1 MKKTLLLTAVLI
13 LGTIAT
19 MAQTNALSFTIY
31 PDESG
36 SFNIFYSTKN
46 APSTNVMEVN
56 WGDGNIVVYNNNIP
70 TGSNPNFQIMGTVSR
85 STPIKLYSNCID
97 AIWIQSKSRGIRCE
111 ANNPSCQFIYYFYD
125 NLSPASLEALYMS
138 LNDGSFFGY
147 GELHLSDNALTVGD
161 AGDNILNSNAF
172 IATTKSWRVCSW
184 KAWSGTVTER
194 MHWSLSET
202 LATTYLKPAI
212 KFKTSTTA
220 NMTDLQIGIMD
231 SFEWPWVVYKSMI
244 RIDDGTTN
252 NNSLEVLRYTTED
265 ELVNNAPKLTIKGT
279 GTTGEVKIYGAM
291 VSHFKTD
298 QISFLDLTRLTN
310 LRYLRINNCDNFEY
324 LFEITK
330 QTKLE
335 YLNLNNNA
343 KLSSVNVS
351 LSPTLKTLLVAGCSS
366 LKDLYFSRGSLE
378 FLDFS
383 RCVNIPRNKLSTL
396 SDATKLSR
404 IYADNLGWDAC
415 DLNALYNDLRL
426 SPPSPGIISV
436 NDASNSTP
444 SNDWE
449 GSNKTIATAKGW
461 NVSRW
466 AGAWVTLTGN
476 GGGCTTGISQTE
488 AAKFI
493 TVFPNPATDIVNI
506 TLVPNLKAE
515 IMEVIDITGKTVFS
529 VPVSAGELEYQIN
542 VSGYAK
548 GMYLIRVGNI
558 THKLLVK

>member
-1 MKKTLLLTAVLI
+1 MKKTLLVTAMLI
-13 LGTIAT
+13 LGTLST
-19 MAQTNALSFTIY
+19 MAQTNGLSFTIY
-31 PDESG
+31 PDASG
-36 SFNIFYSTKN
+36 TFTIWYSTKN

-56 WGDGNIVVYNNNIP
+56 WGDGNVVVYNDKAE
-70 TGSNPNFQIMGTVSR
+70 TGSDPTKMIYGTVSPT
-85 STPIKLYSNCID
+85 SPIKLYSNCIE
-97 AIWIQSKSRGIRCE
+97 AIYILYAAKGIRCE
-111 ANNPSCQFIYYFYD
+111 ANNPRCQYIYYFHD
-125 NLSPASLEALYMS
+125 NLSPEDLEALYMS
-138 LNDGSFFGY
+138 LNDGSSFGW
-147 GELHLSDNALTVGD
+147 GELYLSENVQTIGD
-161 AGDNILNSNAF
+161 AGDNILKSNAF
-172 IATTKSWRVCSW
+172 ITTTKNWRVCSW

-194 MHWSLSET
+194 MHWSLTEA

-212 KFKTSTTA
+212 KFKTPTTA

-231 SFEWPWVVYKSMI
+231 SPEWPWFVNKSMI
-244 RIDDGTTN
+244 RIDDGTN
-252 NNSLEVLRYTTED
+252 NNKSLEVLRYATED
-265 ELVNNAPKLTIKGT
+265 EFLNNAPKLTIKGT

-291 VSHFKTD
+291 VSHIKTD

-324 LFEITK
+324 LFGITK
-330 QTKLE
+330 QTNLE

-343 KLSSVNVS
+343 KLSNVNVS

-366 LKDLYFSRGSLE
+366 LKDLYFSRASLE
-378 FLDFS
+378 FLDIS

-396 SDATKLSR
+396 SDATKLNR

-415 DLNALYNDLRL
+415 DLDVLYYDLRL

-461 NVSRW
+461 DVSRW
-466 AGAWVTLTGN
+466 NGAWIPLSGN
-476 GGGCTTGISQTE
+476 GGGCITGISQAE

-493 TVFPNPATDIVNI
+493 TVFPNPATDVVNI
-506 TLVPNLKAE
+506 TLVPNLHAE
-515 IMEVIDITGKTVFS
+515 SLELIDITGKTIFS
-529 VPVSAGELEYQIN
+529 VPVSPTELEVQIN

-548 GMYLIRVGNI
+548 GIYLIRIGNI
-558 THKLLVK
+558 TQKLLVK